1 MPKNPLNLQGKSAIW
16 RPSPEA
22 AFALFGG
29 ALATALSAAAAGR
42 TLGEVI
48 GGLVAAALI
57 GPPLA
62 ARRIGWIEQM
72 KTMAGLVVGI
82 SAIWLS
88 LIGPTGATIDE
99 WICLAGVLAG
109 FVFLLT
115 GMTALLIRMCFH
127 GVLAAAICVLIGFA
141 WLSWPIWLSGAMT
154 APP

>member
-82 SAIWLS
+82 
-88 LIGPTGATIDE
+88 TEEERTIR
-99 WICLAGVLAG
+99 I
-109 FVFLLT
+109 
-115 GMTALLIRMCFH
+115 
-127 GVLAAAICVLIGFA
+127 AAIELLEAAFQRFGRPQADILGDMSLAEQLAVRITRCPG
-141 WLSWPIWLSGAMT
+141 S
-154 APP
+154 